1 MEPMQRF
8 DNIIEFNSLTIKERT
23 HEIDRK
29 KIAKEFI
36 VAHTLKKNQRLISKV
51 RKFDL
56 YREYCDET
64 QNPLCKNKF
73 LEVYQD
79 LRVLRDKHCKYDV
92 YSCPQCDDQFPLAK
106 SLLDVIDVNSEDY
119 KTLKTIYDSLIQHK
133 GIFLISLNYY
143 NLLIDVER
151 KNIQTEAFYKLWSN
165 PPENG
170 IVIAEDAGKR
180 FVLGIFFF
188 FFEITITLY

>member
-1 MEPMQRF
+1 M
-8 DNIIEFNSLTIKERT
+8 I
-23 HEIDRK
+23 
-29 KIAKEFI
+29 
-36 VAHTLKKNQRLISKV
+36 
-51 RKFDL
+51 
-56 YREYCDET
+56 
-64 QNPLCKNKF
+64 
-73 LEVYQD
+73 
-79 LRVLRDKHCKYDV
+79 
-92 YSCPQCDDQFPLAK
+92 
-106 SLLDVIDVNSEDY
+106 
-119 KTLKTIYDSLIQHK
+119 LIQHK